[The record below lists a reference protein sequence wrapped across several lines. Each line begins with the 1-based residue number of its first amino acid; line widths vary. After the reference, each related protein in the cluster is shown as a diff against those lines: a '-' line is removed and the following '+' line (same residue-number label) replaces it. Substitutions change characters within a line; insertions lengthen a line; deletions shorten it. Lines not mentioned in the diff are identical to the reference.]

1 MFKSDLNMDSL
12 IIKAN
17 IIHDKQNLWHQENKV
32 YVHIIRYFVL
42 NNLEVDYMLHKNVV
56 AKMSDITKF
65 KLNLEHQQKEQNNIF
80 QSFVFLES
88 FVSCSNTVYIDF
100 FLLDFQYL
108 NDCIVLCHLHL
119 LSISVGQYGHKTEL
133 L

>member
-1 MFKSDLNMDSL
+1 VCTLSDT
-12 IIKAN
+12 
-17 IIHDKQNLWHQENKV
+17 
-32 YVHIIRYFVL
+32 FVL

-65 KLNLEHQQKEQNNIF
+65 KLNLEYHTKEQNNIF
-80 QSFVFLES
+80 QSVVSLES

-108 NDCIVLCHLHL
+108 NDCNVLCHMQLM
-119 LSISVGQYGHKTEL
+119 SISFGQYGHTTESL
-133 L
+133 